1 MYHLLAGRRG
11 KQRAA
16 LATVS
21 HILIAV
27 YHILRTPGTVYQD
40 LGANYF
46 DERDKQAV
54 VRRESRR
61 LEALGYRV
69 SVEPAHPR
77 RPANSAYFSEEI
89 YQLTPA
95 KRKIDRNWSNYFESM
110 ARGIFVSG

>member
-1 MYHLLAGRRG
+1 MALTQSGHAASKRRTYLGAVYHRPAARRG

-16 LATVS
+16 TAAGR

-54 VRRESRR
+54 VRREIRR

-69 SVEPAHPR
+69 SVEPSTP
-77 RPANSAYFSEEI
+77 PAS
-89 YQLTPA
+89 
-95 KRKIDRNWSNYFESM
+95 
-110 ARGIFVSG
+110 

>member
-1 MYHLLAGRRG
+1 MYHRLAGRRG

-16 LATVS
+16 MATGR

-46 DERDKQAV
+46 DARDKQAV
-54 VRRESRR
+54 VRREIRR

-69 SVEPAHPR
+69 SVEPT
-77 RPANSAYFSEEI
+77 
-89 YQLTPA
+89 TPQA
-95 KRKIDRNWSNYFESM
+95 S
-110 ARGIFVSG
+110 